1 MVCVVQVMLHS
12 PSTYDTRRVDQNRLF
27 TLYMNV
33 YLVISL
39 PKIPYRY
46 IHHIYRVLASPRYS
60 NPHCASH
67 FSPPKCVA
75 VHSHQRRLLNF
86 SLKFLV
92 QKAWLCTFFSDG
104 CSTSNSNLLVHN
116 AWLCTIMSDDC
127 STFHSNLLVQ
137 NAWLCT
143 IMSDDCSTFHSNLLV
158 QNARLCS
165 SSLLLHDVSCAY
177 IMQRLLCSSSLLL
190 YDVLCTYVM
199 QQLFC
204 SSLLLHDVSCAYM
217 NTSYILTRL

>member
-137 NAWLCT
+137 NA
-143 IMSDDCSTFHSNLLV
+143 
-158 QNARLCS
+158 RLCS

>member
-1 MVCVVQVMLHS
+1 MYGARMMVCVVQVMLHS

-137 NAWLCT
+137 NA
-143 IMSDDCSTFHSNLLV
+143 
-158 QNARLCS
+158 RLCS